1 MRKLILLAIITTL
14 SIFKANSQDTI
25 RLGKQY
31 KPKQEKHRD
40 AYVVTDRPPQ
50 ALYAELYGR
59 GLIYSLNYDRR
70 FSKKLT
76 GLGFSAGFG
85 ALAIEGEGFIAI
97 PLSINYLAGNKG
109 RYFEAGAGVT
119 FANAGSIGFNDLS
132 SGDGVVLATATLG
145 YRRQPVNG
153 GLNFRA
159 GLNFIAG
166 GGVFIPYPYVG
177 LGYNF

>member
-1 MRKLILLAIITTL
+1 MHKLLLLTL
-14 SIFKANSQDTI
+14 MATLVAFAANSQDTI
-25 RLGKQY
+25 HLGKQ
-31 KPKQEKHRD
+31 PKLKADNQRD
-40 AYVVTDRPPQ
+40 DNIVTNRPPQ

-70 FSKKLT
+70 FNKKLT
-76 GLGFSAGFG
+76 GFGFSAGFG
-85 ALAIEGEGFIAI
+85 ALAIDGEGFIAI

-119 FANAGSIGFNDLS
+119 FANAGTIAINDFS

-159 GLNFIAG
+159 GLNFLAG